1 MGSMYTEQVL
11 TGMFQMDF
19 VAEMSRFEWT
29 VGVQQAYHAVVAFVM
44 SNLYHMVLFVWN
56 LLRLL
61 DQSNITNITYL

>member
-1 MGSMYTEQVL
+1 MGLMYTEQVL

-44 SNLYHMVLFVWN
+44 SNVLHLFSVWN

-61 DQSNITNITYL
+61 DQSNITNNVFVN